1 MRWIARLLSL
11 IFLAGLIFSGWFW
24 WFATTSLPTSSP
36 TVAFDIRPGSGLRA
50 TTRTIVDAGLPLIPW
65 QFVMLGKLS
74 GKESDIKAGSYEVNQ
89 GVTPW
94 QLLEKLTRGDVT
106 QSDITFVEG
115 ITFRQLRSVLDAHPD
130 VQHET
135 TGWTDAEILSRLGV
149 VETHPE
155 GLFFP
160 DTYVFAKQQSDLAIL
175 RRSYQSLQKHLRSE
189 WENRDVSLPYSSPY
203 QALIMASIIEKE
215 TGHPN
220 DRPQV
225 AAVFINRLRRGMHLQ
240 TDPTVIY
247 GMGQAF
253 DGNLRKRDL
262 LTDTPYNTYTRAGL
276 PPTPIALPGLASIRV
291 ALSPPVSDKLYFVSR
306 GDGSSEFSRT
316 LEEHNRAVNRYQRK
330 K

>member
-1 MRWIARLLSL
+1 MRLIARLLSL
-11 IFLAGLIFSGWFW
+11 IFLVGLTFSGWVFW
-24 WFATTSLPTSSP
+24 VATTPLSTASP
-36 TVAFDIRPGSGLRA
+36 VVAFDIRPGSGLRA
-50 TTRTIVDAGLPLIPW
+50 TARTIADAGLPLVPW
-65 QFVMLGKLS
+65 QFVVLGKLS
-74 GKESDIKAGSYEVNQ
+74 GKESNIKAGSYEVNQ

-94 QLLEKLTRGDVT
+94 RLLEKLTRGDVT

-115 ITFRQLRSVLDAHPD
+115 ITFRQLRTVLDAHPD

-135 TGWTDAEILSRLGV
+135 TGWTDAEILTRLGA
-149 VETHPE
+149 VEAHPE

-160 DTYVFAKQQSDLAIL
+160 DTYVFAKQGSDLAIL
-175 RRSYQSLQKHLRSE
+175 QRSYQSLQKHLRSE
-189 WENRDVSLPYSSPY
+189 WERRDSSLPYRHPY
-203 QALIMASIIEKE
+203 QALIMASIVEKE
-215 TGHPN
+215 TGRPN

-225 AAVFINRLRRGMHLQ
+225 AAVFVNRLRRGMLLQ

-247 GMGQAF
+247 GMGNAF

-291 ALSPPVSDKLYFVSR
+291 ALSPPVSDKFYFVAR

-316 LEEHNRAVNRYQRK
+316 LEEHNRAVNHYQRK